1 MATNFNPYNNMYMQ
15 EMQAMK
21 DRIDR
26 QMQQYQ
32 QSQNQF
38 MQQQQQQQQP
48 QIQQTFQL
56 SNPSQNI
63 NDFDGRYAE
72 TIEDVRN
79 TLVYK
84 SSLFLNKDMN
94 KLWFKDAGGNI
105 RVFNLQEEIQTN
117 ENVTEI
123 NNLKKEFND
132 LKSFIV
138 QQLQTQQPKQ
148 EEPQG
153 EVLAKIEP
161 KTKFERKNK

>member
-1 MATNFNPYNNMYMQ
+1 MYMQ

-105 RVFNLQEEIQTN
+105 RAFNLQEEIQTN

-138 QQLQTQQPKQ
+138 QQLQTQQLKQ